1 MKRRS
6 LVSLMMAG
14 TLAMSLA
21 GCSGGGNT
29 GNEAKPSETQAG
41 TETTAA
47 DTKTETAKTSS
58 NEKTVITVWTNDR
71 HDSEYVE
78 AKIDEFNA
86 TNDIKILNQLQC

>member
-29 GNEAKPSETQAG
+29 GNEAKPSSYDVHVPDCMQ
-41 TETTAA
+41 
-47 DTKTETAKTSS
+47 
-58 NEKTVITVWTNDR
+58 R
-71 HDSEYVE
+71 
-78 AKIDEFNA
+78 
-86 TNDIKILNQLQC
+86 LNIFQD

>member
-47 DTKTETAKTSS
+47 DTKTETA
-58 NEKTVITVWTNDR
+58 
-71 HDSEYVE
+71 
-78 AKIDEFNA
+78 
-86 TNDIKILNQLQC
+86 